1 MPEGTLK
8 VMVAGPGTFGSIAS
22 RAITL
27 SFFLCAESRE
37 KFISSTRKNM
47 RCKMQVKHIEEGKRI
62 ISYVHT
68 HFIHSHHV
76 SNEMNIV
83 GII

>member
-47 RCKMQVKHIEEGKRI
+47 SLRCKMQVKHIEGKHI
-62 ISYVHT
+62 IRA
-68 HFIHSHHV
+68 HSLHP
-76 SNEMNIV
+76 
-83 GII
+83 